1 MGLLPFFPSLRFV
14 SASPSLLGTGGMGRR
29 RPIPAPS
36 PPTGPTDGPASP
48 QGRGREKDPNKKE
61 EGRMGMTERQSANIY
76 IRTFKPKMTCQ
87 GRNKT

>member
-29 RPIPAPS
+29 RPIPTPS
-36 PPTGPTDGPASP
+36 PSTGPTDGPASP
-48 QGRGREKDPNKKE
+48 QGTGREKGPNKKE
-61 EGRMGMTERQSANIY
+61 EGRMGMTERQSANKH
-76 IRTFKPKMTCQ
+76 IRTFKPKKARQ